1 MHVPTIIFILLSLYS
16 NSYMVRILY
25 FNCKSRNGSEKK
37 KPNKVKRITAKAIS
51 HLYSCKYSSP
61 ITYLSVYAVNPCRSP
76 VKLQNPN

>member
-1 MHVPTIIFILLSLYS
+1 MHVPPIIFILLHFIVTLTWCGFY
-16 NSYMVRILY
+16 ILIV
-25 FNCKSRNGSEKK
+25 SHVTVVKK
-37 KPNKVKRITAKAIS
+37 TPNKVKRITAKAIS

>member
-25 FNCKSRNGSEKK
+25 FNCKSRNGSEKN
-37 KPNKVKRITAKAIS
+37 PNKVKRITAKAIS

-61 ITYLSVYAVNPCRSP
+61 ITYLSVYAPCRSP
-76 VKLQNPN
+76 VKLQNRN

>member
-1 MHVPTIIFILLSLYS
+1 MHVPPIIFILLHFIVTLTWCGFY
-16 NSYMVRILY
+16 ILIV
-25 FNCKSRNGSEKK
+25 NCKKK
-37 KPNKVKRITAKAIS
+37 KTQQSETYYAKAIS